1 MLLLCVFNSRG
12 CSVWT
17 SPGAFSWVDIRKI
30 LYDIEQVYDERCIP
44 HSWGLRTEGIERL
57 SKSLLYYDCIISC
70 MLSLT
75 KKNRSM
81 TVILPAFY
89 TCHTSFLICD
99 FLLLTQLLVI
109 ALCRVATGMDT
120 LHSAI
125 TRILCQAYNAKFI
138 LRIKTYSHF
147 YTPYFYLLID

>member
-1 MLLLCVFNSRG
+1 MLLLCVFSSRG

-17 SPGAFSWVDIRKI
+17 SPGSFSWVDIRK
-30 LYDIEQVYDERCIP
+30 LLCYIEQVYVERWIP

-57 SKSLLYYDCIISC
+57 NKSLLYYDCIISC

-89 TCHTSFLICD
+89 TCHTSFLRCD
-99 FLLLTQLLVI
+99 FLLLTHLLVI
-109 ALCRVATGMDT
+109 ALCRVSIPVAT
-120 LHSAI
+120 LRSAI
-125 TRILCQAYNAKFI
+125 TRRCVKQTMLKDQNILSLLYSTLLFI
-138 LRIKTYSHF
+138 DWLK
-147 YTPYFYLLID
+147 